1 MKDSMFFIKG
11 TFCQHDIPMSEL
23 DSISFQFQ
31 NFYESNDFINFTVE
45 KIQTE
50 NYLVT
55 TEIDDFK
62 ISFEPFV
69 IPIMTV
75 IIFLILLTA
84 VFIFDLTVIHF
95 EKYGGDPMKRS
106 LVNQMSVQGGLNLL

>member
-1 MKDSMFFIKG
+1 MFFIKG
-11 TFCQHDIPMSEL
+11 TFCQHDIFMSEL

-50 NYLVT
+50 NYLVM

-69 IPIMTV
+69 ITIMTV

>member
-1 MKDSMFFIKG
+1 MFFIKG
-11 TFCQHDIPMSEL
+11 TFCPHDIPMSEL

-45 KIQTE
+45 KNQTE
-50 NYLVT
+50 NYLVM

-62 ISFEPFV
+62 ISFESFV
-69 IPIMTV
+69 ITIMTV

-84 VFIFDLTVIHF
+84 VIIFDLTVIHF

>member
-1 MKDSMFFIKG
+1 MKDSIFFIKG
-11 TFCQHDIPMSEL
+11 TFCHDDISMPAL
-23 DSISFQFQ
+23 DLINFQFQ
-31 NFYESNDFINFTVE
+31 NLYESNDFMNFT
-45 KIQTE
+45 IDRSQTE
-50 NYLVT
+50 NYLVM

-62 ISFEPFV
+62 ISFESFV
-69 IPIMTV
+69 ITIMTV

-106 LVNQMSVQGGLNLL
+106 LVNQVSVQGGLNLL